1 MKVSKE
7 HTGPLLTVLLIAPFL
22 AQVDATI
29 ANVATPTIRQS
40 LGASGAELELVIG
53 GYIVAF
59 AVLLITG
66 ARLGQTHG
74 YKRLFLLGLGLFG
87 VASLLGGLAP
97 NASVLIGMRVLQ
109 GVAAAL
115 MFPQALTG
123 IQLNF
128 QGAQRTRAIGL
139 YAIALSTGAV
149 CGQVLGGV
157 LISADIAG
165 TGWRPILL
173 INVPICLIAIA
184 TAARHL
190 PADARPTG
198 KARVDLLGVATLSAT
213 LLLLVPPLVLGR
225 EQGWPQWTWICL
237 AASIPVFV
245 LFLATQR
252 FVAAAGRDPLVNVEV
267 LARRPITLGLLALL
281 LATGT
286 YYALLFT
293 LAQYVQTGLGRSAL
307 VSGLLLVPWVAAFG
321 LAGQLIRRLPRQRLL
336 PVVGY
341 VLLAAAYL
349 ALAGVLS
356 AGKPNDLV
364 LLALLALGGLGL
376 GVSFVTLI
384 GHLTNATPDEYAP
397 DISGVSTTTLQIG
410 GTLGVAAVGSLYLSL
425 AGNHNETQAGHAF
438 AVTVLVLA
446 AVSLLAAL
454 LAWAAS
460 RSRKYRQPRGWAEAS
475 GSGSPVW
482 RTVTRVPPSAAT
494 RRTSTRLAPGGN
506 RSEPA

>member
-1 MKVSKE
+1 MVDSVPTMGGVMETRE
-7 HTGPLLTVLLIAPFL
+7 HTGRLLTVLLIAPFL

-40 LGASGAELELVIG
+40 LGASGAGLELVIG

-66 ARLGQTHG
+66 ARLGKTHG

-87 VASLLGGLAP
+87 VASLFGGLAP
-97 NASVLIGMRVLQ
+97 NITVLILMRVLQ
-109 GVAAAL
+109 GAAAAL

-123 IQLNF
+123 IQLNVE
-128 QGAQRTRAIGL
+128 GAQRTRAIGR

-149 CGQVLGGV
+149 SGQVLGGM

-173 INVPICLIAIA
+173 INVPICAAAIA
-184 TAARHL
+184 AAARIR
-190 PADARPTG
+190 PADRSTG
-198 KARVDLLGVATLSAT
+198 SVRVDPLGIATLSAT

-225 EQGWPQWTWICL
+225 EQGWPLWTWICL
-237 AASIPVFV
+237 TASVPAFA

-252 FVAAAGRDPLVNVEV
+252 YVAAAGREPLVTIEV
-267 LARRPITLGLLALL
+267 LARRPITLGLAALL

-293 LAQYVQTGLGRSAL
+293 LAQFVQTGLGRSAL

-321 LAGQLIRRLPRQRLL
+321 LAGQLIRRFPQRWQRNV
-336 PVVGY
+336 PVAGY
-341 VLLAAAYL
+341 LLLAAAYL
-349 ALAGVLS
+349 AIAATVWAGH
-356 AGKPNDLV
+356 PDDLV
-364 LLALLALGGLGL
+364 LLVLLGIGGLGL
-376 GVSFVTLI
+376 GTGFVTLL
-384 GHLTNATPDEYAP
+384 GHLTNATPGRYAS

-410 GTLGVAAVGSLYLSL
+410 GALGVATVGSLYLSL
-425 AGNHNETQAGHAF
+425 TGNHNAQAGHAF

-446 AVSLLAAL
+446 AISLLSALCAVAAVRVP
-454 LAWAAS
+454 AS
-460 RSRKYRQPRGWAEAS
+460 RQARQP
-475 GSGSPVW
+475 
-482 RTVTRVPPSAAT
+482 AA
-494 RRTSTRLAPGGN
+494 A
-506 RSEPA
+506 